1 MTPSG
6 EILDRSRRAEAH
18 APAVP
23 RDLLARLAVVARA
36 ALLAYVPVAMLGI
49 AFLLDVYLR
58 NHLQL
63 ATVALMVFASVK
75 LSRERIRSVSGGG
88 AAAYLLL
95 AGANIAAH
103 AYWVHHAWSFPAGPD
118 WIAIAPSVLLVAAS
132 VVVAADT
139 VRGARLL
146 EEPT

>member
-6 EILDRSRRAEAH
+6 EILDSRS
-18 APAVP
+18 PAGDP
-23 RDLLARLAVVARA
+23 EGGSRDLLARVAAVARA

-75 LSRERIRSVSGGG
+75 LSRERPRVVSGGG
-88 AAAYLLL
+88 AAGYLLL
-95 AGANIAAH
+95 AAANIAAH
-103 AYWVHHAWSFPAGPD
+103 GYWIHRGWTFPTGPD
-118 WIAIAPSVLLVAAS
+118 WLAMAPSALLVAATL
-132 VVVAADT
+132 VVAADML
-139 VRGARLL
+139 RAAYPREAR
-146 EEPT
+146 T

>member
-6 EILDRSRRAEAH
+6 ELLNTTKAGGRVP
-18 APAVP
+18 APA
-23 RDLLARLAVVARA
+23 RDALGRLAVLARA

-75 LSRERIRSVSGGG
+75 LSRERPPVVSGGG
-88 AAAYLLL
+88 AAGYLLL
-95 AGANIAAH
+95 ALANVAAH
-103 AYWVHHAWSFPAGPD
+103 GYWIHRAWHFPGAPD
-118 WIAIAPSVLLVAAS
+118 WLAMAPSALLVVATAI
-132 VVVAADT
+132 VAADT
-139 VRGARLL
+139 LRGAYP
-146 EEPT
+146 EKEPG

>member
-6 EILDRSRRAEAH
+6 QVLDRSQHASG
-18 APAVP
+18 APAP
-23 RDLLARLAVVARA
+23 RDLLSRVATVARA

-75 LSRERIRSVSGGG
+75 LSRERPRGVRGGG

-95 AGANIAAH
+95 AAANVAAH
-103 AYWVHHAWSFPAGPD
+103 GYWVHRAWDFPAGPD
-118 WIAIAPSVLLVAAS
+118 WIAMAPSALLVIATA
-132 VVVAADT
+132 VVALDT
-139 VRGARLL
+139 LRTARLAD
-146 EEPT
+146 EPA